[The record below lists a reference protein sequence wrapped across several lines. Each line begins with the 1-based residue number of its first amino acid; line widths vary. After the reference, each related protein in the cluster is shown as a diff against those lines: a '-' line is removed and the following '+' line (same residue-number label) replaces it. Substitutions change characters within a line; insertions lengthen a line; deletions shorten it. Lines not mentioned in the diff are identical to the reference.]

1 MGRTKEKGG
10 SVIMC
15 GVCISNGVQVTAVLL
30 HVVMHVYNPRWKYF
44 NVCAQVRTSIYLLFY
59 SPGSETSQ
67 AERMVMAVAEI
78 VKYLIHAQEEGHD
91 VNLNK
96 LALAL

>member
-1 MGRTKEKGG
+1 MT
-10 SVIMC
+10 
-15 GVCISNGVQVTAVLL
+15 
-30 HVVMHVYNPRWKYF
+30 
-44 NVCAQVRTSIYLLFY
+44 
-59 SPGSETSQ
+59 
-67 AERMVMAVAEI
+67 VAEI